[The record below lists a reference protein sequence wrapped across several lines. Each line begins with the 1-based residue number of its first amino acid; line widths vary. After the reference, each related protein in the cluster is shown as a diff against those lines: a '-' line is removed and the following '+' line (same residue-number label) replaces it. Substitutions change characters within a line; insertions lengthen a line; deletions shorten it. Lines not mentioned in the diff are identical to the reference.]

1 MRGDDLKGVLM
12 NGSVCVGLGTA
23 AQSIG
28 ADSAVAVE
36 MQIMEQR
43 RYWRHCVEMSATE
56 PIGCCSGALL
66 LSADHLHS
74 PAYLHL
80 HSPVAYPHQHSSIG
94 FLSPFSRQLPGLRI
108 LDCLSYPLHDSQLQP
123 IVHTVN
129 LAMLS

>member
-1 MRGDDLKGVLM
+1 M

-23 AQSIG
+23 AESVG
-28 ADSAVAVE
+28 ADSTVAVE
-36 MQIMEQR
+36 IQIMEQR
-43 RYWRHCVEMSATE
+43 RYWRHCVEMSEAE

-66 LSADHLHS
+66 LSTDHLRS

-80 HSPVAYPHQHSSIG
+80 HSPAAYPHQHSSIG

-123 IVHTVN
+123 IVHTVD

>member
-1 MRGDDLKGVLM
+1 MVVYVWVLE
-12 NGSVCVGLGTA
+12 
-23 AQSIG
+23 QRR
-28 ADSAVAVE
+28 
-36 MQIMEQR
+36 IMDQR
-43 RYWRHCVEMSATE
+43 RYWRRCVEMSETE

-80 HSPVAYPHQHSSIG
+80 HNPAAYPHQHSSIG

-123 IVHTVN
+123 IVRTVD